1 MSLLRTATV
10 NVPETSPEDPRV
22 GHLLGRGLPDLSKAK
37 VIIVGFPIDEGVRRN
52 GGRVGAAE
60 GPAAIR
66 QALFRMTPDPE
77 LHSEFAALLNATVD
91 LGDLLSSGDLESDQA
106 ALGRIL
112 APHVKRGAAI
122 VVLGGGHETS
132 LGHFR
137 GYVDAGEAVR
147 VLNWDAHPDV
157 RPLRD
162 GKGHS
167 GSPFRQIL
175 EHPSGLC
182 QGYLVAGLAR
192 IAIAKA
198 HLDFLASRGGSWIF
212 KEELDRDRID
222 QIFERMTESTLATFD
237 LDAVDGVAAPGVS
250 APATAGICPE
260 NWLYAAELAGQ
271 NRCIRSMDLVELNP
285 RLDLD
290 GRTAR
295 LAAATVWHFL
305 RGLCRRKW

>member
-1 MSLLRTATV
+1 MTVLRTASV
-10 NVPETSPEDPRV
+10 SPPDTSPEDPRV
-22 GHLLGRGLPDLSKAK
+22 GHLLGRGSLDPGKSK
-37 VIIVGFPIDEGVRRN
+37 VMMVGFPIDEGVRRN

-77 LHSEFAALLNATVD
+77 LYLEFIELLQATAD

-106 ALGRIL
+106 ALGQVL
-112 APHVKRGAAI
+112 APHLLRGAVVI
-122 VVLGGGHETS
+122 VLGGGHETS
-132 LGHFR
+132 FGHFR
-137 GYVDAGEAVR
+137 GYVDAGLPIR
-147 VLNWDAHPDV
+147 ILNWDAHPDV

-175 EHPSGLC
+175 EHASGLC
-182 QGYLVAGLAR
+182 RGYFVAGLAR
-192 IAIAKA
+192 SAVARA
-198 HLDFLASRGGSWIF
+198 HLDYLAARGGSWCFNEDLGRATI
-212 KEELDRDRID
+212 DRIL
-222 QIFERMTESTLATFD
+222 ERTIEPTFVTFD
-237 LDAVDGVAAPGVS
+237 LDAVDGSAAPGVS
-250 APATAGICPE
+250 APATGGLAVAD
-260 NWLYAAELAGQ
+260 WLHAAELAGQ
-271 NRCIRSMDLVELNP
+271 NGCVRSMDLVELNP

>member
-1 MSLLRTATV
+1 MSVLRTATV
-10 NVPETSPEDPRV
+10 NVPDTSPEDPRV
-22 GHLLGRGLPDLSKAK
+22 GHLLGRGVLDPSKAR
-37 VIIVGFPIDEGVRRN
+37 VMIVGFPIDEGVRRN
-52 GGRVGAAE
+52 GGRVGASDA
-60 GPAAIR
+60 PAAIR

-77 LHSEFAALLNATVD
+77 LHSEFLGLLKSTVD

-112 APHVKRGAAI
+112 APHLKRGAI
-122 VVLGGGHETS
+122 VIVLGGGHETS
-132 LGHFR
+132 FGHFR
-137 GYVDAGEAVR
+137 AYVDAGEAVR

-167 GSPFRQIL
+167 GSPFRQML

-182 QGYLVAGLAR
+182 RGYLVAGLAR

-222 QIFERMTESTLATFD
+222 QIFERMTGSTLATFD
-237 LDAVDGVAAPGVS
+237 LDAVDGAAAPGVS
-250 APATAGICPE
+250 APATAGICAVD
-260 NWLYAAELAGQ
+260 WLYAAELAGQ
-271 NRCIRSMDLVELNP
+271 NRCVRSMDLVELNP

-290 GRTAR
+290 GRTTR

>member
-1 MSLLRTATV
+1 
-10 NVPETSPEDPRV
+10 VPETSPEDPRL
-22 GHLLGRGLPDLSKAK
+22 GHLLPRGSLDPANAK
-37 VIIVGFPIDEGVRRN
+37 VMLVGFPIDEGVRRN
-52 GGRVGAAE
+52 GGRVGAAD

-77 LHSEFAALLNATVD
+77 LHAEFIELLKSTVD

-112 APHVKRGAAI
+112 APHVKRGAI
-122 VVLGGGHETS
+122 VMILGGGHETS
-132 LGHFR
+132 FGHFR

-162 GKGHS
+162 GLGHS

-182 QGYLVAGLAR
+182 RGYLAAGLAR
-192 IAIAKA
+192 NAAAKA
-198 HLDFLASRGGSWIF
+198 HLDFLASRGGSWMF
-212 KEELDRDRID
+212 KDDLDRRRIGE
-222 QIFERMTESTLATFD
+222 IFERITEATLITFD
-237 LDAVDGVAAPGVS
+237 LDVVDGSAAPGVS
-250 APATAGICPE
+250 APATAGIHPDD
-260 NWLYAAELAGQ
+260 WLFAAEAAGQ
-271 NRCIRSMDLVELNP
+271 NRCVRSMDLVELNP